1 MRQRVASRSKSYDV
15 TADAITA
22 ISLSLIPSVSALT
35 TRFSHLGPKALG
47 ESGVGGELL
56 RVAPSLMAQIYH
68 PISTKFILNGCP
80 PVQWAGGQV
89 CEYPKVGGPPGCPAS
104 FRDITIC
111 DASAKP

>member
-1 MRQRVASRSKSYDV
+1 
-15 TADAITA
+15 
-22 ISLSLIPSVSALT
+22 
-35 TRFSHLGPKALG
+35 
-47 ESGVGGELL
+47 
-56 RVAPSLMAQIYH
+56 MAQVYH

-111 DASAKP
+111 DAGAKLVLSSVRSSASPHLLSAVPF